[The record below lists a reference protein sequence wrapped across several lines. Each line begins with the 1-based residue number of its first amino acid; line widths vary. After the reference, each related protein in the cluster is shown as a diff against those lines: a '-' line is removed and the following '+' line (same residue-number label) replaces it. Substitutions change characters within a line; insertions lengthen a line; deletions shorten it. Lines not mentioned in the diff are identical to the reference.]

1 MICKKLSPIS
11 VHFLSPLLIMSFD
24 ARKFWILMKFSVSV
38 FSLVVML
45 LMSYFKNHRLGF
57 TPVSF
62 WEFVILVLTFRSLI
76 HFELIF
82 RWCEIEVRFILL
94 QWIFS
99 CPAPFVE
106 KTILSPLNGLGI
118 FVRNQLAVDIWN
130 YSWTLNSISLVY
142 TSILMPIPQFLNYY
156 SSVVSFF

>member
-38 FSLVVML
+38 FSLVML
-45 LMSYFKNHRLGF
+45 LMSYFKKHRLGF

-62 WEFVILVLTFRSLI
+62 WEFVILVLTCRSLI

-94 QWIFS
+94 H
-99 CPAPFVE
+99 
-106 KTILSPLNGLGI
+106 
-118 FVRNQLAVDIWN
+118 VDIQLSSTICWKDHSFPIEW
-130 YSWTLNSISLVY
+130 SWHLCQKSIGRRYMEL
-142 TSILMPIPQFLNYY
+142 FLDSQLYFIGLYIYPYANTTI
-156 SSVVSFF
+156 S